1 MLIGLGAIIVLTPR
15 VARVYPVSSDDATG
29 VLEAD
34 AVLRGNLLLRGW
46 TLSNVSFTTTDL
58 PFYIAGV
65 AMNGMRAS
73 LLRDVPVAVY
83 VVAVALGAALAR
95 GRKRGGRATLGMA
108 AALVLLCLP
117 AGGLAEFVTKGYI
130 RVGTTVGLF
139 AAFLAIDIPE
149 GKRVG
154 PGRLVLF
161 TFFLTMTLVADSFA
175 LVIGVLPV
183 LFVCGL
189 SGFSRFWH
197 RSTAGEVNV
206 SAARQEPRP
215 PGELSAGS
223 AGASPSRGTEPVR
236 LGGSLALPG
245 N

>member
-1 MLIGLGAIIVLTPR
+1 MSAASSSPEVKQRGARARGALPGIVFVLIGLGAITVFTPR

-34 AVLRGNLLLRGW
+34 AVLHGNVLLRGW

-83 VVAVALGAALAR
+83 VAAVALGAVLAR
-95 GRKRGGRATLGMA
+95 GRKRGGRAMLGMA
-108 AALVLLCLP
+108 AAVVLLCLP

-130 RVGTTVGLF
+130 RVGTTLGLF
-139 AAFLAIDIPE
+139 AALLALDVPE
-149 GKRVG
+149 GKRPG
-154 PGRLVLF
+154 AGRLGLF

-175 LVIGVLPV
+175 LVLGVLPV
-183 LFVCGL
+183 ILVG
-189 SGFSRFWH
+189 RI
-197 RSTAGEVNV
+197 
-206 SAARQEPRP
+206 
-215 PGELSAGS
+215 
-223 AGASPSRGTEPVR
+223 
-236 LGGSLALPG
+236 GGSPRATVR
-245 N
+245 